1 MSPLEVSVEDRR
13 RGVRVVRA
21 AQSSQ
26 TLTTPPGK
34 KTTVAG
40 FHEPTPEKGVK
51 QCPKEQ
57 MVAKLEERRRK
68 IEGILPQEESLEAL
82 GMQASIDFSC

>member
-21 AQSSQ
+21 AQSSR

-40 FHEPTPEKGVK
+40 LHEPTPEKGVK

-68 IEGILPQEESLEAL
+68 IEGILPQEESLEA
-82 GMQASIDFSC
+82 GMQDSIDFSC